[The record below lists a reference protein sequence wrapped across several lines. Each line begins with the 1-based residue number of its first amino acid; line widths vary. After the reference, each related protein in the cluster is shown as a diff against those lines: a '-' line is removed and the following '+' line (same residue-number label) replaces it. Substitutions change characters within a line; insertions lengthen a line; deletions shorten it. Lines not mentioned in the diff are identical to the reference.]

1 MLKFTHFLL
10 QPVLYGPGA
19 GPTDVRVTGVRDWRF
34 NQRAEDIE
42 WLLRLS
48 SADGSASTVSWQILY
63 NISHQQQWN
72 ELQRFLLPKLSQLR
86 AFCQSQRIQKPGSE
100 SGQLFT
106 PTPHAFRPWRRD
118 FIVDWR
124 HSHAQA
130 QLIFLV
136 KRYEEE
142 RPSPMCEEWCDV
154 TPGDLPMWLMVKNY
168 LLQYILLEATYLR
181 SSCCVSGN
189 GGEGETGFLG
199 LAVQVM
205 DSEGHPEGA
214 AAGGG
219 LGAGRQQP
227 QQQWSHQLLTAAGW
241 W

>member
-1 MLKFTHFLL
+1 
-10 QPVLYGPGA
+10 VLSIKIVA
-19 GPTDVRVTGVRDWRF
+19 TSVASVTVRVTGVRDWRF

-124 HSHAQA
+124 YSRAQA
-130 QLIFLV
+130 QVSSQTVRELSRRQSKTSQKSVQLS
-136 KRYEEE
+136 KT
-142 RPSPMCEEWCDV
+142 PSKICTTVQNP
-154 TPGDLPMWLMVKNY
+154 VKNLY
-168 LLQYILLEATYLR
+168 NCPKPRQKSTTSRARVRAAVRTSSRLDSRNIARMLPAT
-181 SSCCVSGN
+181 
-189 GGEGETGFLG
+189 
-199 LAVQVM
+199 
-205 DSEGHPEGA
+205 
-214 AAGGG
+214 
-219 LGAGRQQP
+219 
-227 QQQWSHQLLTAAGW
+227 SHQTPSFNRKFTMSFTMSCLNRPIHAVVS
-241 W
+241 